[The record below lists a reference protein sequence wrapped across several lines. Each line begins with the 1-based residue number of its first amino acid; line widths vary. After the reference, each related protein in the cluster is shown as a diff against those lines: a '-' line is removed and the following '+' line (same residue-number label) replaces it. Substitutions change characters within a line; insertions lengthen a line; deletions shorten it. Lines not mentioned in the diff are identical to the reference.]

1 MDEKLLDKIIP
12 LSDEETEMEEI
23 RDELEEEGFVIT
35 NFSKGGIFYT
45 LIRLFVKIYLEL
57 IELARNMIESS
68 LVSYATGDWL
78 DIKAADYG
86 KSRKEATKTKGY
98 ITIYRN
104 MTDESLS
111 ISSGHMFQAAD
122 GKRYYATEDVM
133 IPAGQEIGKV
143 LVEAARTGSIYNL
156 KSGTITNS
164 MIYLPGAEKIINEEG
179 WILEEG
185 TDEETDEKLKE
196 RCLNSYAELAER
208 TVEQK
213 LKNVAESVNG
223 VIAAEVVADHP
234 RGQGTV
240 DIYITGSAGSATPEL
255 IEKVTAAI
263 EYLKGNYEDY
273 LVKSAE
279 VSPQDFDIVIYLAA
293 NASTEGV
300 EDQAREILQNLF
312 RMNRSELNRFYKDTL
327 VKAFADNIQNYRT
340 ADIRT
345 PESNVI
351 LEKNKVI
358 TLGTVNIQVKTIAFS
373 VLCHS

>member
-1 MDEKLLDKIIP
+1 
-12 LSDEETEMEEI
+12 
-23 RDELEEEGFVIT
+23 
-35 NFSKGGIFYT
+35 
-45 LIRLFVKIYLEL
+45 
-57 IELARNMIESS
+57 
-68 LVSYATGDWL
+68 
-78 DIKAADYG
+78 
-86 KSRKEATKTKGY
+86 
-98 ITIYRN
+98 
-104 MTDESLS
+104 
-111 ISSGHMFQAAD
+111 
-122 GKRYYATEDVM
+122 M

-358 TLGTVNIQVKTIAFS
+358 TLGTVNIQVKTI
-373 VLCHS
+373 

>member
-1 MDEKLLDKIIP
+1 
-12 LSDEETEMEEI
+12 
-23 RDELEEEGFVIT
+23 
-35 NFSKGGIFYT
+35 
-45 LIRLFVKIYLEL
+45 
-57 IELARNMIESS
+57 MIESS
-68 LVSYATGDWL
+68 LVSYAAGDWL

-104 MTDESLS
+104 ITDESLS
-111 ISSGHMFQAAD
+111 ISHGHMFQATD
-122 GKRYYATEDVM
+122 GKRYYAAEDVL

-156 KSGTITNS
+156 KSGMITNS
-164 MIYLPGAEKIINEEG
+164 MIYLPGVEKIINEEG
-179 WILEEG
+179 WIFEEG
-185 TDEETDEKLKE
+185 TDEETDEKLRE

-279 VSPQDFDIVIYLAA
+279 VSPQDLILSYIWL
-293 NASTEGV
+293 
-300 EDQAREILQNLF
+300 QMPAR
-312 RMNRSELNRFYKDTL
+312 
-327 VKAFADNIQNYRT
+327 
-340 ADIRT
+340 
-345 PESNVI
+345 
-351 LEKNKVI
+351 KV
-358 TLGTVNIQVKTIAFS
+358 
-373 VLCHS
+373 

>member
-1 MDEKLLDKIIP
+1 MDEKRLDKIIP

-57 IELARNMIESS
+57 VELARNMIESS
-68 LVSYATGDWL
+68 LVSYAAGDWL

-86 KSRKEATKTKGY
+86 KARKEATKTKGY

-223 VIAAEVVADHP
+223 VIAAEVVA
-234 RGQGTV
+234 
-240 DIYITGSAGSATPEL
+240 
-255 IEKVTAAI
+255 
-263 EYLKGNYEDY
+263 
-273 LVKSAE
+273 
-279 VSPQDFDIVIYLAA
+279 

-358 TLGTVNIQVKTIAFS
+358 TLGTVNIQVKTI
-373 VLCHS
+373 

>member
-68 LVSYATGDWL
+68 LVSYATEDWL

-327 VKAFADNIQNYRT
+327 VKAFADNIQKYRT

-358 TLGTVNIQVKTIAFS
+358 TLGTVNIQVKTI
-373 VLCHS
+373 